1 MAGCAV
7 TAWGEPQI
15 SWTIQSFSWRHYTR
29 CAVPGAS
36 QVNISPRAAFALSRK
51 APFIF
56 LFVRL
61 SAYINSAPIGRILVK
76 FMSNTFVKICW
87 SNADLIQTNSME
99 QSPSWEANRT
109 SASQDIAR
117 ILWSP
122 DFHHRIYKSP
132 PLKSDHFTKTQG
144 FWQCW
149 GQHKSDIKS
158 VLVPNCFKLFG

>member
-1 MAGCAV
+1 MWWYSHGMRRTSNLMNHPEFFLKTFYSLCSSRCLAGKHQ
-7 TAWGEPQI
+7 P
-15 SWTIQSFSWRHYTR
+15 SR
-29 CAVPGAS
+29 CVLSSLG
-36 QVNISPRAAFALSRK
+36 AFALSRK

-56 LFVRL
+56 LFVHL

-117 ILWSP
+117 ILWNP
-122 DFHHRIYKSP
+122 EFHHRIYKSP

-158 VLVPNCFKLFG
+158 MS